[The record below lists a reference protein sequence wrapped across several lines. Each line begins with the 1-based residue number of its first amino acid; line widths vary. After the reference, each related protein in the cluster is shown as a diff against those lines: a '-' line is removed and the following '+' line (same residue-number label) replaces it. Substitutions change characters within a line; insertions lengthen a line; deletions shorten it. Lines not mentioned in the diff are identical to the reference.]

1 MQTYALTYL
10 DDEERMILRRCAGIG
25 IEAKDLDG
33 RDFLVGR
40 YLDRMAENRHN
51 GKKHYENALYLIAQ
65 ACMMLE
71 PMSDPAYWHKFNVP
85 HADLLAAERERQIDD
100 LMWAAEVCRTGFT
113 LSTIPEPEEN
123 EP

>member
-1 MQTYALTYL
+1 
-10 DDEERMILRRCAGIG
+10 
-25 IEAKDLDG
+25 
-33 RDFLVGR
+33 
-40 YLDRMAENRHN
+40 
-51 GKKHYENALYLIAQ
+51 
-65 ACMMLE
+65 MMLE

-85 HADLLAAERERQIDD
+85 HADLHAAERERQIDD